1 MLHHNDPYLKL
12 GPFKLEF
19 LLSNP
24 MRTIFHDFMTEAE
37 MKYLVDY
44 SAPRLSNAREI
55 PSYNSQHNKADV
67 KEGKKGRTVSKT
79 NQVQMKYKSRT
90 AQTVPPTKRD
100 LCKKLQKNPNKFLV
114 CL

>member
-24 MRTIFHDFMTEAE
+24 MRTILHDFMTEAE

-44 SAPRLSNAREI
+44 SAPRLSNAREV

-67 KEGKKGRTVSKT
+67 KEEAMAGLNSKVDDLKSCHIFYNNGNPKGIHVACE
-79 NQVQMKYKSRT
+79 N
-90 AQTVPPTKRD
+90 
-100 LCKKLQKNPNKFLV
+100 
-114 CL
+114 